1 MSFYPSE
8 TNTSAQQQWKEAKVP
23 PLWTLGLIKS
33 RTWQDPAENG
43 EILPGYRETEITAGG
58 IKWKGMQKN
67 PGNIWIMGLQRRE
80 TMGAE
85 AFRSLWIS
93 TSFLVYFA
101 LSHLQ
106 FEIYWNIPKSHSLF
120 WKRVVLFCFS
130 YHTPGEQRWC
140 QGSYNHSFYWIS
152 AWLRKAG
159 IQVYGLQDLGL
170 NSLKLGHKN

>member
-67 PGNIWIMGLQRRE
+67 PGNIWIMGLQRKE

-106 FEIYWNIPKSHSLF
+106 FEIYWKAIPSSEKE
-120 WKRVVLFCFS
+120 LFCFVFHITLQES
-130 YHTPGEQRWC
+130 KDGARAVTTTAST
-140 QGSYNHSFYWIS
+140 GSVPDWGKQEFRSTAS
-152 AWLRKAG
+152 KTS
-159 IQVYGLQDLGL
+159 D
-170 NSLKLGHKN
+170 